1 MRSDDRSNRQ
11 IAKSKSRKAGDV
23 SARIAAMLMKLPETT
38 VKKLDLEEG
47 LRDAIDR
54 ARAVKSMVARRRAE
68 RTLAGD
74 LRRFEIAPIEEQL
87 EKVQSGGSDVQQFQ
101 LVEKW
106 RARLIEEE
114 GALAEFSIADVELPR
129 LIAAAR
135 RERDTGRPPGSARA
149 LFRHLAELL
158 KPPPEV
164 VPESVEES
172 AEQSDE
178 ASDDESD
185 DGD

>member
-11 IAKSKSRKAGDV
+11 IARSKSRKAGDV

-38 VKKLDLEEG
+38 VKKLELEEG

-87 EKVQSGGSDVQQFQ
+87 EKVQSGGSDVQQFH

-114 GALAEFSIADVELPR
+114 GALTEFPNADEELPR

-164 VPESVEES
+164 VPVSVEES
-172 AEQSDE
+172 E
-178 ASDDESD
+178 ASDETDDDSHDED
-185 DGD
+185 